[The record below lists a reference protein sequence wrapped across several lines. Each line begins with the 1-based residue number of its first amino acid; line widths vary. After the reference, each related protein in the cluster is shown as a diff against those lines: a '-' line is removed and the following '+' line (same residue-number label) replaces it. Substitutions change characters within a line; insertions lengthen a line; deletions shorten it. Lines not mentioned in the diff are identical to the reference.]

1 MRPRPPP
8 PDAAQVLAAAA
19 RAAAHLRLPP
29 GISPVLMPP
38 PPDRCSVCDL
48 AVEWDDDQLVQCDA
62 CSLLVHMRCYGIRDL
77 PDGSA
82 WSCAA
87 CSLRLAAPPPCALCP
102 VVGGAMKRTTCGR
115 WCHVA
120 CAQWIPETSF
130 VDSDLVEP
138 VDGIGKVG
146 KARLALKCG
155 LCRQGYGACIQ
166 CAGGRHCYAT
176 YHPLCAR
183 GRGYVMEVREA
194 AGGGGAAK
202 AASGG
207 ASRKRPAAGALDDKA
222 VTGLGDGLFLAS
234 FCPKCAPRAAAAA
247 AGGAGGGGS
256 APARATPVKGA
267 KASKKAQAAAQRPPR
282 PRQPRPQ
289 LFSAQQ
295 ALPDLSAC
303 GVPGCARTVPL
314 DWSLRR
320 LRREPAAISAFL
332 AKRAFVE
339 ATPYVVTGR
348 RHVLALAP
356 RTSSLSRPLPPTP
369 APLPDVEAPEAAM
382 ADDAPGP
389 DAAPPVPALAAS
401 AAERYAQMRAS
412 LRARLTCGKSSIHGW
427 GCFTKTA
434 HPPNSM
440 VIEYVGQLIRP
451 ALAEH
456 RERTMYDAL
465 VGAGTYVFRRDH
477 LAVVDATRTGNM
489 AHLINHSCAPNC
501 YSRLVTVG
509 EVAHIVLFALREI
522 RAGEEL
528 SYDYRFSSEQERL
541 ACNCAAPSCRGWVNV
556 SADEE
561 DEEPGGHKLPE
572 GWRWARKDAV
582 TVVGKL

>member
-222 VTGLGDGLFLAS
+222 VTGLGDGLFVAS

-320 LRREPAAISAFL
+320 LRREPAAISASWPNAPL
-332 AKRAFVE
+332 WRPRLTWSPGGDTCWRWLRAPPRCRGLCRPHLRLCP
-339 ATPYVVTGR
+339 TWR
-348 RHVLALAP
+348 RPRPPWPMTRLALT
-356 RTSSLSRPLPPTP
+356 RRRPCPHWRHLLRSATRRC
-369 APLPDVEAPEAAM
+369 APLCARDSP
-382 ADDAPGP
+382 
-389 DAAPPVPALAAS
+389 AAS
-401 AAERYAQMRAS
+401 PASTGGAASPKQ
-412 LRARLTCGKSSIHGW
+412 
-427 GCFTKTA
+427 
-434 HPPNSM
+434 
-440 VIEYVGQLIRP
+440 
-451 ALAEH
+451 
-456 RERTMYDAL
+456 RT
-465 VGAGTYVFRRDH
+465 RQ
-477 LAVVDATRTGNM
+477 TR
-489 AHLINHSCAPNC
+489 
-501 YSRLVTVG
+501 
-509 EVAHIVLFALREI
+509 
-522 RAGEEL
+522 
-528 SYDYRFSSEQERL
+528 
-541 ACNCAAPSCRGWVNV
+541 W
-556 SADEE
+556 
-561 DEEPGGHKLPE
+561 
-572 GWRWARKDAV
+572 
-582 TVVGKL
+582 